1 MRYYSYFPGCC
12 MYEDSRAYDMS
23 AQAVAKVL
31 DMELIELE
39 DWNCCGS
46 TPYTVVDELSAFCC
60 CARDLA
66 LAEKRGLD
74 LVAACSDCY
83 LILNRTNQHFKEYPE
98 VRNRLSESLAAGGL
112 EYHGSVNVRHILD
125 VFANDISS
133 ADIKAKVKVD
143 LTDLK
148 VAPYYGC
155 QVIRPKPSFDDT
167 ENPQSMDRL
176 TESLGA
182 QVVPYPLKTRC
193 CGGSLILS
201 EQDIALGL
209 IRKLLDNAI
218 SNGADCIVTVCPFC
232 HLNLDAYQ
240 SVVNK
245 KFKTNFNIPI
255 LFFTQLMGIAFG
267 IETKA
272 LGLQE
277 NIVQTD
283 KVLARYAKKR

>member
-1 MRYYSYFPGCC
+1 
-12 MYEDSRAYDMS
+12 MYEDSRAYDTS
-23 AQAVAKVL
+23 ARAVAKAL
-31 DMELIELE
+31 DIDLTELD

-60 CARDLA
+60 CARNLA

-83 LILNRTNQHFKEYPE
+83 LILSRTNQHFEEYPE
-98 VRNRLSESLAAGGL
+98 VRRKIEEALATGGL
-112 EYHGSVNVRHILD
+112 EYHGTVKVRHILD

-133 ADIKAKVKVD
+133 VDIKAKVKVD
-143 LTDLK
+143 LSDLK

-155 QVIRPKPSFDDT
+155 QVIRPKPSFDDV
-167 ENPQSMDRL
+167 EYPESMDRL
-176 TESLGA
+176 IESLGA
-182 QVVPYPLKTRC
+182 QVAPYPLKTRC

-209 IRKLLDNAI
+209 IHKLLDNAI

-240 SVVNK
+240 GVVNR
-245 KFKTNFNIPI
+245 KFKTNFHLPV

-267 IETKA
+267 IESKE
-272 LGLQE
+272 LGLRE
-277 NIVQTD
+277 NIVLTE
-283 KVLARYAKKR
+283 KALARYIKQ

>member
-1 MRYYSYFPGCC
+1 MKYYSYFPGCC
-12 MYEDSRAYDMS
+12 MYEDSQAYDLS
-23 AQAVAKVL
+23 ARAVSKLL
-31 DMELIELE
+31 DIELIELE

-60 CARDLA
+60 CARNLA

-83 LILNRTNQHFKEYPE
+83 LILSRTNQHFKEYPE
-98 VRNRLSESLAAGGL
+98 VKKKLSESLAAGGL
-112 EYHGSVNVRHILD
+112 EYNGTIKVRHILD
-125 VFANDISS
+125 VFANDVGSE
-133 ADIKAKVKVD
+133 DIKAKVKVD
-143 LTDLK
+143 LSSLK

-155 QVIRPKPSFDDT
+155 QAVRPTPNFDDP
-167 ENPQSMDRL
+167 EYPESMDRMVV
-176 TESLGA
+176 SIGA

-201 EQDIALGL
+201 EQDVALGL
-209 IRKLLDNAI
+209 IYKLLDNAI

-245 KFKTNFNIPI
+245 KYKTNFNIPI
-255 LFFTQLMGIAFG
+255 LFFTQLMGMAFG
-267 IETKA
+267 IESKA
-272 LGLQE
+272 LGLRE
-277 NIVQTD
+277 NIVPIGKT
-283 KVLARYAKKR
+283 LARYITQQ

>member
-1 MRYYSYFPGCC
+1 MRYYNYFPGCC
-12 MYEDSRAYDMS
+12 MHEDSRAYDIS

-31 DMELIELE
+31 DTELVELE

-46 TPYTVVDELSAFCC
+46 TPYTVVDELAAFCC
-60 CARDLA
+60 CARNLA

-83 LILNRTNQHFKEYPE
+83 LILTRTNQHFKEYPE
-98 VRNRLSESLAAGGL
+98 IRRKINEALAAGGL
-112 EYHGSVNVRHILD
+112 EYHGTIKVRHILD
-125 VFANDISS
+125 VFANDISHDEIS
-133 ADIKAKVKVD
+133 SKVKVD
-143 LTDLK
+143 LSGLK

-155 QVIRPKPSFDDT
+155 QVVRPTPSFDDP
-167 ENPQSMDRL
+167 EYPQSLDRL

-182 QVVPYPLKTRC
+182 QVVPFPLKTRC

-201 EQDIALGL
+201 EEDIALGL
-209 IRKLLDNAI
+209 IHKLLGNAA

-240 SVVNK
+240 SAVNK
-245 KFKTNFNIPI
+245 KFKTNFSLPI

-267 IETKA
+267 IESKT

-277 NIVQTD
+277 NIVPLE
-283 KVLARYAKKR
+283 KVFASYIKH

>member
-31 DMELIELE
+31 DMDLIELE

-143 LTDLK
+143 LSDLK

-283 KVLARYAKKR
+283 KVLARCAKKR

>member
-12 MYEDSRAYDMS
+12 MYEDSRAYDTS
-23 AQAVAKVL
+23 ARAVAKAL
-31 DMELIELE
+31 DIDLTELD

-60 CARDLA
+60 CARNLA

-83 LILNRTNQHFKEYPE
+83 LILSRTNQHFEEYPE
-98 VRNRLSESLAAGGL
+98 VRRKIEEALATGGL
-112 EYHGSVNVRHILD
+112 EYHGTVKVRHILD

-133 ADIKAKVKVD
+133 VDIKAKVKVD
-143 LTDLK
+143 LSDLK

-155 QVIRPKPSFDDT
+155 QVIRPKPSFDDV
-167 ENPQSMDRL
+167 EYPESMDRL
-176 TESLGA
+176 IESLGA
-182 QVVPYPLKTRC
+182 QVAPYPLKTRC

-209 IRKLLDNAI
+209 IHKLLDNAI

-240 SVVNK
+240 GVVNR
-245 KFKTNFNIPI
+245 KFKTNFHLPV

-267 IETKA
+267 IESKE
-272 LGLQE
+272 LGLRE
-277 NIVQTD
+277 NIVLTE
-283 KVLARYAKKR
+283 KALARYIKQ

>member
-12 MYEDSRAYDMS
+12 MYEDSHAYDTS
-23 AQAVAKVL
+23 AQAVAKIL
-31 DMELIELE
+31 DIELMELE

-60 CARDLA
+60 CARNLA

-83 LILNRTNQHFKEYPE
+83 LILSRTNQHFKEYPGI
-98 VRNRLSESLAAGGL
+98 RTKISEALAAGGL
-112 EYHGSVNVRHILD
+112 EYHGTVRVRHILD
-125 VFANDISS
+125 VFANDVSHDEIAS
-133 ADIKAKVKVD
+133 KVKVD
-143 LTDLK
+143 LSGLK

-155 QVIRPKPSFDDT
+155 QVVRPTPSFDDT
-167 ENPQSMDRL
+167 EHPQSMDRL
-176 TESLGA
+176 IERLGA
-182 QVVPYPLKTRC
+182 KVVPFPLKTRC

-209 IRKLLDNAI
+209 IHKLLYNAI

-240 SVVNK
+240 SAVNK

-255 LFFTQLMGIAFG
+255 LFFTQLMGIAYG
-267 IETKA
+267 IESKA

-277 NIVQTD
+277 NIVPLE
-283 KVLARYAKKR
+283 KVLASYIKH

>member
-1 MRYYSYFPGCC
+1 

-31 DMELIELE
+31 DTELIELE
-39 DWNCCGS
+39 GWNCCGS

-83 LILNRTNQHFKEYPE
+83 LILNRTNQHFQEYPE
-98 VRNRLSESLAAGGL
+98 IRSKISEALAAGGL
-112 EYHGSVNVRHILD
+112 EYRGTIKVRHILD
-125 VFANDISS
+125 VFANDISRDEIAS
-133 ADIKAKVKVD
+133 KVKID
-143 LTDLK
+143 LSELK

-155 QVIRPKPSFDDT
+155 QIVRPRPSFDDP
-167 ENPQSMDRL
+167 EYPQSMDRL
-176 TESLGA
+176 IESLGA
-182 QVVPYPLKTRC
+182 QVVPYPLKTHC

-209 IRKLLDNAI
+209 IHKLLDNAI
-218 SNGADCIVTVCPFC
+218 SNGADCIVTGCPFC

-240 SVVNK
+240 GVVNR

-267 IETKA
+267 IESKA

-277 NIVQTD
+277 NIVPPE
-283 KVLARYAKKR
+283 KVLARYTKQR

>member
-267 IETKA
+267 IESKA

>member
-1 MRYYSYFPGCC
+1 
-12 MYEDSRAYDMS
+12 MS
-23 AQAVAKVL
+23 AQVVAKAL
-31 DMELIELE
+31 DTELIELE

-60 CARDLA
+60 CARNLA

-83 LILNRTNQHFKEYPE
+83 LILSRTNQHFQEYPE
-98 VRNRLSESLAAGGL
+98 IKRKIGEALSTGGL
-112 EYHGSVNVRHILD
+112 EYHGTVKVRHILD
-125 VFANDISS
+125 VFANDISHDEIAS
-133 ADIKAKVKVD
+133 KVKVD
-143 LTDLK
+143 LSGLK

-155 QVIRPKPSFDDT
+155 QVVRPTPSFDDP
-167 ENPQSMDRL
+167 ENPHSMERL
-176 TESLGA
+176 IESLGA
-182 QVVPYPLKTRC
+182 QAISYPLKTRC

-209 IRKLLDNAI
+209 IRKLLDNAA

-240 SVVNK
+240 STVNK
-245 KFKTNFNIPI
+245 KFKTNFSLPI

-267 IETKA
+267 IDSKA

-277 NIVQTD
+277 NIVPPE
-283 KVLARYAKKR
+283 KVLAKYTKQR

>member
-1 MRYYSYFPGCC
+1 
-12 MYEDSRAYDMS
+12 MS

-31 DMELIELE
+31 DTDLIELE

-60 CARDLA
+60 CARNLA

-98 VRNRLSESLAAGGL
+98 VKNRLSESLAAGGL
-112 EYHGSVNVRHILD
+112 EYHGSVKVRHILD

-143 LTDLK
+143 LCDLK

-155 QVIRPKPSFDDT
+155 QVVRPTPNFDDP
-167 ENPQSMDRL
+167 EYPESMDRL
-176 TESLGA
+176 IDSIGA

-201 EQDIALGL
+201 EHDIALGL
-209 IRKLLDNAI
+209 IHKLLDNAI

-240 SVVNK
+240 SVVNR

-255 LFFTQLMGIAFG
+255 LFFTQLIGIAFG
-267 IETKA
+267 IDKKT
-272 LGLQE
+272 LGLRE
-277 NIVQTD
+277 NIVPAD
-283 KVLARYAKKR
+283 KILARYTKQR